1 MPFHRHPLSS
11 HFSHLPHLSQF
22 SRFAGLALLASPFA
36 VAVLVTG
43 LVSACGTGPSAAP
56 VVPTGLVLV
65 DPPAASSSA
74 ATAAPAASAVAVHHT
89 VEELDPSLATKKA
102 PETFSAHFVTTKG
115 EFEIEVHRAWA
126 PNGADRFYNLVSMGF
141 YDDTRFFRAISGFMV
156 QFGIPADPAVASKW
170 VEAHFQDDPP
180 KQSNRRGFVTFAQT
194 GMPNSRTTQIFIN
207 YGDNSQLDAAN
218 FSPFG
223 RVVTGMNVVDSLYSG
238 YGEGAPNGN
247 GPSQGRVQS
256 EGNAYLDQDFP
267 KLDRVLSVTLMMPVP
282 KRTTP

>member
-1 MPFHRHPLSS
+1 MSFPRC
-11 HFSHLPHLSQF
+11 
-22 SRFAGLALLASPFA
+22 LAPILFA
-36 VAVLVTG
+36 VVAVAAV
-43 LVSACGTGPSAAP
+43 ACGTGPTPAP
-56 VVPTGLVLV
+56 AVPTGLVLV

-74 ATAAPAASAVAVHHT
+74 GASGTPATPPVAVHHAA
-89 VEELDPSLATKKA
+89 EELDPSLATKKA

-115 EFEIEVHRAWA
+115 DFVIEVHRAWA
-126 PNGADRFYNLVSMGF
+126 PNGADRFYNLVSLGF

-156 QFGIPADPAVASKW
+156 QFGIPAEPAVASKW
-170 VEAHFQDDPP
+170 VEAHIQDDPP

-218 FSPFG
+218 FTPFG
-223 RVVTGMNVVDSLYSG
+223 RVVTGMNVVDSLYAE

-247 GPSQGRVQS
+247 GPSQGRVQA

-267 KLDRVLSVTLMMPVP
+267 KLDRILSVTLMMPVP
-282 KRTTP
+282 TRQTP